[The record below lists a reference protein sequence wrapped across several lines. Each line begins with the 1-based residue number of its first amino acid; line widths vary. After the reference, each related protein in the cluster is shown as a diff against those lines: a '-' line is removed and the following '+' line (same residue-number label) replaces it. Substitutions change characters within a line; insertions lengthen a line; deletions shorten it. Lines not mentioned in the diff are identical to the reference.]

1 MLKSNIK
8 DFVCT
13 IFRQDKNFIKKY
25 NYILA
30 FLIYSVLFGIIIA
43 TKSTSHFDF
52 IIQKYMSGIIVFML
66 YFTIQILIKSAIFF
80 VLSKCVAKSNETLI
94 YCVRLLT
101 LYTIY
106 TNTFCYAIKKAF
118 EQYPALYMVTLGV
131 MTAYFGIVLL
141 KYLELNKLSVKS
153 IITYAVCCG
162 ITLI

>member
-66 YFTIQILIKSAIFF
+66 
-80 VLSKCVAKSNETLI
+80 
-94 YCVRLLT
+94 
-101 LYTIY
+101 
-106 TNTFCYAIKKAF
+106 
-118 EQYPALYMVTLGV
+118 
-131 MTAYFGIVLL
+131 
-141 KYLELNKLSVKS
+141 
-153 IITYAVCCG
+153 
-162 ITLI
+162 